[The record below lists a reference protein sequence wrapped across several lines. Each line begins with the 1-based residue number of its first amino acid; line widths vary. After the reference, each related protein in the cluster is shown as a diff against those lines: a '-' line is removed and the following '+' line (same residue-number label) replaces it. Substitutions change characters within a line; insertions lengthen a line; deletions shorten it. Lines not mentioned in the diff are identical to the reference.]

1 MNDEIEV
8 IIENKKII
16 LVEGL
21 SGVGKST
28 YIKKR
33 IGNILDNENT
43 IVMHGDRIRPYVK
56 ENVEQYFQEN
66 KSLLYKTLMTT
77 VEDTMIIDGL
87 IHTTEYD
94 LIGGFELSQVE
105 LLKYYTEL
113 FREINSSCFLV
124 YVCTKNFE
132 KTIDDTLSERKDK
145 RKDWLEGMK
154 SFLEISPLAKQNR
167 WIGEEGIKSFLKY
180 INGYNKYLYDNL
192 CLNKQKYMRE

>member
-87 IHTTEYD
+87 IHTTEYEST
-94 LIGGFELSQVE
+94 LG
-105 LLKYYTEL
+105 
-113 FREINSSCFLV
+113 NS
-124 YVCTKNFE
+124 
-132 KTIDDTLSERKDK
+132 I
-145 RKDWLEGMK
+145 
-154 SFLEISPLAKQNR
+154 A
-167 WIGEEGIKSFLKY
+167 
-180 INGYNKYLYDNL
+180 
-192 CLNKQKYMRE
+192 NKQERRSLRNERDTGWMIVGSEWFGKDNE